1 VSALIDAY
9 GEHFR
14 SGGAFATI
22 TEARRFATSILGQVV
37 SPGSAEA
44 KQIEEELE
52 AALVRV
58 AQDIIGEGAEPQ
70 ETFRKLVDLYDR
82 QPALGV
88 RSSTSVSQQAYSTPL
103 PLAYLAAVLAQT
115 SPTKTVYE
123 PSAGHGA
130 LLLGSAPEKVT
141 VNELNP
147 ARAEDLRAQGYKVTQ
162 HDASVYMPEKQH
174 DIVIL
179 NPPFGTVE
187 ESPKKP
193 REFRFKHFRTSQID
207 HAIALK
213 SLEAMKPDG
222 RAVLI
227 LGGKLGVEEERR
239 SARYNARE
247 SRGFY
252 WTLYRHFNVTDHF
265 SVFGSLYRKQG
276 AGFPIDMIVVEGR
289 GKSARLLPAAEVPRI
304 YRTFEELGGYLD
316 DVVRNKSQYLGTNGR
331 RPPDI
336 RGVSAEPRNHYPH
349 PGALSGIA
357 VSPPGMADGHVDG
370 VVGGAIGGGNPRDI
384 VGADEGNLGV
394 RQATDVTE
402 TTLDTR
408 GTTGVEAGLGA
419 VPGVGERPAP
429 GAVIDDGGRLSGRGG
444 DRSGGESVAAGEV
457 SNPGHTTRLGGMAD
471 RGYRPD
477 VAVGDGLNPDVRNP
491 RGAADDVAVGNRDHQ
506 PDTEVEDKPTAEER
520 PKQLG
525 YQPKSTA
532 HVLGTLVPANMQ
544 TGTDQALLR
553 LERRVGDLD
562 AYVTDRL
569 AYGSTQELHRYFSA
583 EQVDAIALAVSN
595 LENGSG
601 FILGDQT
608 GIGKGR
614 VVAAMIRYARVTG
627 RTPIFVTKEPP
638 LYADMIRDL
647 RDIGMPR
654 FRPLATNT
662 DLKQLPLPD
671 GRVLHTDNTNH
682 GAVLRAVQQ
691 EGRLGN
697 YDAIFTTYNQMQT
710 FKGKEPER
718 RDFLRTFAPGSI
730 LILDESHEA
739 GGSAGNRKPET
750 VGNRAD
756 FARELVQLSGG
767 VVYSS
772 ATYAKNPGVMDL
784 YARTDMR
791 LALSNM
797 ENLTEL
803 VASGGVPLQQ
813 TLASMLT
820 EAGQYI
826 RRERSFAGVR
836 FEPAIAPVN
845 REVAENISR
854 IMAEIMEFDRLKQ
867 RVVKGMD
874 KELKAEAKAA
884 LGDSSTGGAGASS
897 TNFTS
902 IMHNVIDQMLFALK
916 AEEAVQRTLALLRQ
930 PHPEKPVLAL
940 SNTMGSL
947 IGSQADLQGLKPGDA
962 LEVDFGALLH
972 RYLERSR
979 EVILGNPWGEKSRK
993 RLDDE
998 ELGSAATAKYHAI
1011 QRLIQ
1016 ETDFRSI
1023 PISPIDS
1030 IISRLNREGYRVGE
1044 VTGRE
1049 HIALY
1054 TAEGTTLYQ
1063 RRANSDRR
1071 KEAAVR
1077 TVKAFND
1084 GELDVIILNR
1094 SGSTGISL
1102 HASEHFQ
1109 DKRPRHMMVVQA
1121 EADINQFMQMLGRV
1135 HRTGQVVPPSFTL
1148 LMADIPAEKRP
1159 GAVLARKMASLNANT
1174 TAARSGGFS
1183 LGDIPDFMNEYG
1195 DQVVAEMMKTDPEL
1209 HARLDYPLEGADG
1222 AITTEDAIRRVT
1234 GRIPLLPIDEQE
1246 TLYDRIER
1254 GYTEYVAAQEA
1265 MGESILEASTLNL
1278 DAITLARM
1286 EVLPA
1291 DAHSPSPFTGA
1302 VYAEIVDAKA
1312 PRKPYTTL
1320 QVAGKLCRALEL
1332 PAPDDIAPE
1341 TFAGIL
1347 EAARAQAAGQ
1357 ITRLQEAARQYKLQV
1372 AGERN
1377 IQVDEAFAHVRHIL
1391 EEFPI
1396 GQTVCLTTENQ
1407 EVLYGTIAG
1416 SKHTGLSSN
1425 PVAAS
1430 SWEMRLLL
1438 ADSLRELTLPL
1449 SQINS
1454 GRENTA
1460 HLATAETT
1468 GGGMPIYALFDHCQ
1482 TRSRE
1487 TRQIFTGNLLR
1498 AWEKFP
1504 GRMVNFTDVQGNIR
1518 QGLLTKRGFNAEAA
1532 LEQMGVPMPTVEDAA
1547 RFLMEYKGRLQTASQ
1562 HLSLKSAGEGAYLLQ
1577 TPKAKDSGGKYY
1589 LDEALLDAAGAE
1601 FFSVGDRME
1610 CMVAGERL
1618 EAVLTVLMRE
1628 RDYTLISYD
1637 EPRQAREML
1646 GMTLPQFQTVETPLP
1661 AIAEPTTPLAAPMVG
1676 AGNEQAP
1683 PPEQQEEQTDVP
1695 NGEMSPIPELE
1706 EMPGYASD
1714 GREEIATEA
1723 EVMADLATD
1732 ARVVTE
1738 GAAEQGAENRGEAV
1752 ATAAGEM
1759 AGSTSKEEVVVP
1771 EALEIPDSTPEE
1783 TAAATT
1789 EPRPSAIAPSTAQS
1803 GIAEENTAKL
1813 LEQGGLLESI
1823 MAGEDFH
1830 RSIDNKPYIPL
1841 AIARQGNQVYVT
1853 RYLQQH
1859 GDTTIDSEMVFTIA
1873 ENGALSLKET
1883 AIHALGG
1890 ELRYCD
1896 RQFATLF
1903 SYELL
1908 EQGFGQA
1915 IAASHLPQTAEIE
1928 GRAGDSSDNTPI
1940 PVTESAAS
1948 ATTAEP
1954 QSPEE
1959 GREEHRDNPKQHPV
1973 IPHNRPPPEE
1983 PTNRYPSAQDISRW
1997 AMAVRDLGLSEQ
2009 ARRSVQTLYWKVRD
2023 GEQPQMSA
2031 KVWRTMDR
2039 DTEHYRPYQERG
2051 QQLLEAATWILAQAG
2066 TVNARQEQVFKGT
2079 PYEIAQRED
2088 TLTVKKREGDRT
2100 EVILQVYEGRI
2111 ARTTVTPQD
2120 VEMFAVFVQ
2129 YLQGGRTE
2137 R

>member
-1 VSALIDAY
+1 L
-9 GEHFR
+9 
-14 SGGAFATI
+14 
-22 TEARRFATSILGQVV
+22 
-37 SPGSAEA
+37 
-44 KQIEEELE
+44 
-52 AALVRV
+52 
-58 AQDIIGEGAEPQ
+58 
-70 ETFRKLVDLYDR
+70 
-82 QPALGV
+82 
-88 RSSTSVSQQAYSTPL
+88 
-103 PLAYLAAVLAQT
+103 
-115 SPTKTVYE
+115 
-123 PSAGHGA
+123 
-130 LLLGSAPEKVT
+130 
-141 VNELNP
+141 
-147 ARAEDLRAQGYKVTQ
+147 
-162 HDASVYMPEKQH
+162 
-174 DIVIL
+174 
-179 NPPFGTVE
+179 
-187 ESPKKP
+187 
-193 REFRFKHFRTSQID
+193 
-207 HAIALK
+207 
-213 SLEAMKPDG
+213 
-222 RAVLI
+222 
-227 LGGKLGVEEERR
+227 
-239 SARYNARE
+239 
-247 SRGFY
+247 
-252 WTLYRHFNVTDHF
+252 
-265 SVFGSLYRKQG
+265 
-276 AGFPIDMIVVEGR
+276 
-289 GKSARLLPAAEVPRI
+289 
-304 YRTFEELGGYLD
+304 
-316 DVVRNKSQYLGTNGR
+316 
-331 RPPDI
+331 
-336 RGVSAEPRNHYPH
+336 
-349 PGALSGIA
+349 
-357 VSPPGMADGHVDG
+357 
-370 VVGGAIGGGNPRDI
+370 
-384 VGADEGNLGV
+384 
-394 RQATDVTE
+394 
-402 TTLDTR
+402 
-408 GTTGVEAGLGA
+408 
-419 VPGVGERPAP
+419 
-429 GAVIDDGGRLSGRGG
+429 
-444 DRSGGESVAAGEV
+444 
-457 SNPGHTTRLGGMAD
+457 AD

-477 VAVGDGLNPDVRNP
+477 VAVEGGLNPDIRNP
-491 RGAADDVAVGNRDHQ
+491 GEAAEIEGVENEDHR
-506 PDTEVEDKPTAEER
+506 PDAEGEDKPTAEER

-1030 IISRLNREGYRVGE
+1030 IISRLNQEGYRVGE

-1195 DQVVAEMMKTDPEL
+1195 DRVVAEMMKTDPEL

-1222 AITTEDAIRRVT
+1222 VITTEDAIRRVT
-1234 GRIPLLPIDEQE
+1234 GRIPLLPIEEQE
-1246 TLYDRIER
+1246 ALYNRIER

-1347 EAARAQAAGQ
+1347 EAARAQAAAQ

-1377 IQVDEAFAHVRHIL
+1377 ILVDEAFAHVHHIL

-1416 SKHTGLSSN
+1416 IKHTGLSNS

-1449 SQINS
+1449 SQVNS
-1454 GRENTA
+1454 GRENA
-1460 HLATAETT
+1460 VHLTTAETT
-1468 GGGMPIYALFDHCQ
+1468 GGGMPITALFDHCQ

-1547 RFLMEYKGRLQTASQ
+1547 RFLTEYGGRLQTASQ

-1610 CMVAGERL
+1610 CTVAGERL
-1618 EAVLTVLMRE
+1618 ETVLTVLMRE
-1628 RDYTLISYD
+1628 RDYTLIAYD
-1637 EPRQAREML
+1637 EPGRAREML
-1646 GMTLPQFQTVETPLP
+1646 GMALPQFQTVETSLP
-1661 AIAEPTTPLAAPMVG
+1661 AIAEPTTPLAAPTVG
-1676 AGNEQAP
+1676 ENNEQAP

-1695 NGEMSPIPELE
+1695 NGEMSPIPESE

-1714 GREEIATEA
+1714 GREEI
-1723 EVMADLATD
+1723 
-1732 ARVVTE
+1732 VTE
-1738 GAAEQGAENRGEAV
+1738 VVDVPDSTPEETEDV

-1759 AGSTSKEEVVVP
+1759 AGSTFKEEVVVP
-1771 EALEIPDSTPEE
+1771 ETLEMLDSTAQAIE
-1783 TAAATT
+1783 AATT

-1830 RSIDNKPYIPL
+1830 RSIDNEPYIPL

-1859 GDTTIDSEMVFTIA
+1859 GDTTIIDSEMVFTIA
-1873 ENGALSLKET
+1873 ENGALSLQET

-1896 RQFATLF
+1896 RRFATLF

-1915 IAASHLPQTAEIE
+1915 IAASQPPHSAEIE
-1928 GRAGDSSDNTPI
+1928 SRAGDSSAHAPI

-1948 ATTAEP
+1948 ATTPEP
-1954 QSPEE
+1954 QRPKE
-1959 GREEHRDNPKQHPV
+1959 GREERRDNPLSSPCSLPSAPLHSLV

-1983 PTNRYPSAQDISRW
+1983 ATKPYPSAQDISRW

-2031 KVWRTMDR
+2031 KVWQTMDR

-2051 QQLLEAATWILAQAG
+2051 QQLLEAATWILAHAG
-2066 TVNARQEQVFKGT
+2066 TVNTRQERVFRGQT
-2079 PYEIAQRED
+2079 YEITAAEN
-2088 TLTVKKREGDRT
+2088 TLTVKKHSGDRT
-2100 EVILQVYEGRI
+2100 DVILQAHEGSLT
-2111 ARTTVTPQD
+2111 RTIVTPQD

-2129 YLQGGRTE
+2129 HLQTFHGGRLG
-2137 R
+2137 